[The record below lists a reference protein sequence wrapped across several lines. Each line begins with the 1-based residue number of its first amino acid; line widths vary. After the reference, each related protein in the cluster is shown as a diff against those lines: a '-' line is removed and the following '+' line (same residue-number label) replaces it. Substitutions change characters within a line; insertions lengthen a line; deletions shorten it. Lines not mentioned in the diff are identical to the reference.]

1 MKLTKSKLQQI
12 IKEELG
18 REVQSIT
25 FDSERE
31 WRPINDLSRNLVSK
45 ILRSKRWSLLPDL
58 EKLVEEAKNVI
69 ENGYISVATK
79 SVLGAELKP
88 KVKEELTGR
97 WLNSLSMFRAMP
109 DRIMSMEPKFYTSAK
124 ERQSLSEDEVNQL
137 AQQREGLLN
146 KVKQAALLIDKVLEA
161 EQEKLK

>member
-1 MKLTKSKLQQI
+1 MKLTKSKLQQM

-58 EKLVEEAKNVI
+58 EKLVEEAKNVV
-69 ENGYISVATK
+69 ENGAIPVATK
-79 SVLGAELKP
+79 SVLG
-88 KVKEELTGR
+88 VGDEEITGR
-97 WLNSLSMFRAMP
+97 WLNKLNMFRAMP

-124 ERQSLSEDEVNQL
+124 ERQSLSKDEVNQL